1 MASIRCGG
9 ETVKTCG
16 VFISDPY
23 KNWEFC
29 VVMVISEVLTFS
41 RLCVRVRAKI
51 AIRTGV
57 SKGLSLSIRPL
68 IDSQ

>member
-1 MASIRCGG
+1 MASIRCRAAN
-9 ETVKTCG
+9 VNWVG

-23 KNWEFC
+23 KNWEDC
-29 VVMVISEVLTFS
+29 AVLVISGVLTFL

-57 SKGLSLSIRPL
+57 SKGSK
-68 IDSQ
+68 